1 MSPLQIC
8 FVSDHPRRRFFRRD
22 ASFIYRCENLGLAL
36 QAMGHDVRLLHL
48 NELLLRPGRPD
59 VAVFLRPSLSWRMR
73 WALATLRRRRCRV
86 VADTDDLNFDPAMA
100 AYRPSVLAGTAGLH
114 KTERKFARALAAL
127 AAFDAVTVSTDELQ
141 RRLQAVLPQMR
152 CAVIPNAVHRSW
164 RLLQLPPASRRVITY
179 FSGTGTH
186 DRDFA
191 LVAPALRQL
200 LDEEPDLAV
209 QVVGRLN
216 TPLQHARLERVGK
229 LPFADYPAA
238 VAASWLN
245 IAPLED
251 TPFTRGKSALKT
263 IEAGFFGVPTVATP
277 LGDTLRLQGPGVLFA
292 QTEADWL
299 QQLRRAVQPA
309 ERARLADGLAARL
322 QPLSD
327 IDVFAA
333 QWLRFV
339 TG

>member
-1 MSPLQIC
+1 MPPLQIC
-8 FVSDHPRRRFFRRD
+8 FVSDHPRRRFFRQD

-36 QAMGHDVRLLHL
+36 QAMGHEVRLLHL

-59 VAVFLRPSLSWRMR
+59 VAVFLRPSHSWRMQLGL
-73 WALATLRRRRCRV
+73 ALLRRRGCRV

-100 AYRPSVLAGTAGLH
+100 AYRPSVLAGSASLR
-114 KTERKFARALAAL
+114 KTERKFASALAAL
-127 AAFDAVTVSTDELQ
+127 ALFDRITVSTDELQ
-141 RRLQAVLPQMR
+141 HRLRSVLPQMPS
-152 CAVIPNAVHRSW
+152 AVIPNAVHRSW
-164 RLLQLPPASRRVITY
+164 RLLQLPPASRRVVTY

-209 QVVGRLN
+209 QVVGRLD
-216 TPLQHARLERVGK
+216 TPLQHPRLERVAK

-245 IAPLED
+245 VAPLED

-277 LGDTLRLQGPGVLFA
+277 LGDTLRLQVPGVLFA

-299 QQLRRAVQPA
+299 QQLRSAAQPD
-309 ERARLADGLAARL
+309 ERARLSQGLADRL

-327 IDVFAA
+327 VDAFAA

-339 TG
+339 SG